1 MEESKHCT
9 VGDQIGGQGI
19 SAPEHC
25 IEDGCIKIENDSDPK
40 MIHIK
45 IFFSGVFQLK
55 IWKIVIFHYI
65 GLGSLGDSQILS
77 NTQHKSCSH

>member
-1 MEESKHCT
+1 MKKNWGHDPNVIKIESGTRSQCT
-9 VGDQIGGQGI
+9 VGDERGGQGI

-25 IEDGCIKIENDSDPK
+25 IEDGCIKIEDDSDPK

-65 GLGSLGDSQILS
+65 GLGSL
-77 NTQHKSCSH
+77 